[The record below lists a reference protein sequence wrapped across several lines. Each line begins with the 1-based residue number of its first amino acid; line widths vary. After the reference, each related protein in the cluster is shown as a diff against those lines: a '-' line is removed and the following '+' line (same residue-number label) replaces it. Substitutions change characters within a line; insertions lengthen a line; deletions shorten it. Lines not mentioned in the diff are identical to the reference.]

1 MTIRF
6 VRRSTL
12 VTVAGAL
19 LLVLASCAAGPR
31 AVGDPFEGGRRSSG
45 RSDEPAEDIRISV
58 RNSNFNDAT
67 IYAVSPG
74 RRRRL
79 GRVDGNGQSEFRV
92 PWNAGNEIRFEIDI
106 LGGGRCTTRTI
117 SASSGMR
124 LAVIIDSVPRP
135 RRDGSTRLC
144 DVERAR

>member
-1 MTIRF
+1 MTTRF
-6 VRRSTL
+6 VGRST
-12 VTVAGAL
+12 VVIAAGAL
-19 LLVLASCAAGPR
+19 LLVLASCSTGSR
-31 AVGDPFEGGRRSSG
+31 TSGDPFAGRRRASAG
-45 RSDEPAEDIRISV
+45 SDEAGGDIRISV
-58 RNSNFNDAT
+58 RNSNFNYAT

-79 GRVDGNGQSEFRV
+79 GRVDGNGQSDFRIS
-92 PWNAGNEIRFEIDI
+92 WTAGNGIRFEIDI
-106 LGGGRCTTRTI
+106 LGGQRCTTRTI

-135 RRDGSTRLC
+135 RRDGSMRLC

>member
-1 MTIRF
+1 MTTRF
-6 VRRSTL
+6 VRRST
-12 VTVAGAL
+12 VVMAVGAL
-19 LLVLASCAAGPR
+19 LLVLASCSTGSRTSA
-31 AVGDPFEGGRRSSG
+31 DPFAG
-45 RSDEPAEDIRISV
+45 RSRAPSGSDEAGGDIRISV

-92 PWNAGNEIRFEIDI
+92 PGNAGNEIRFEIDI
-106 LGGGRCTTRTI
+106 LGGQRCTTRTI